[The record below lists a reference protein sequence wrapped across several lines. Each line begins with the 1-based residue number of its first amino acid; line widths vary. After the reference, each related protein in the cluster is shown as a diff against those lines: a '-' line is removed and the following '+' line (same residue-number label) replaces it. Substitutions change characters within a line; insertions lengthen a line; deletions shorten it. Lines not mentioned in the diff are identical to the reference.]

1 MDLGNIRARI
11 KTRIDASVSGFTGYT
26 TVPTQPVVPAYIVM
40 PATGEFLTEVTQDGC
55 EDVDI
60 VVLVLFKKVAE
71 DVAQDTAD
79 DHVSEGASVNIA
91 NAIESGS
98 TADWDYAICN
108 STRGYGQ
115 YAFGAGDQAQVY
127 LGYEIPVQ
135 IGVS

>member
-11 KTRIDASVSGFTGYT
+11 KTRIDASVTGLEGHT
-26 TVPTQPVVPAYIVM
+26 TVPSQVVPPCYIVM
-40 PATGEFLTEVTQDGC
+40 PSPGEFVTEVTQDGC
-55 EDVDI
+55 EDLDL
-60 VVLVLFKKVAE
+60 VVLVLVKDVVD
-71 DVAQDTAD
+71 DVAQDTLD
-79 DHVSEGASVNIA
+79 DYLSESTNIQ

-98 TADWDYAICN
+98 TADWDYAIA
-108 STRGYGQ
+108 SSARGYGQ